1 MAATA
6 KADYQPQCAAL
17 TADGKQCR
25 NSARG
30 ASKYCASHKGYQPP
44 AGKRAPHPGR
54 GASKSSPSHKGY
66 QPPAGKG
73 LAQRIEGDA
82 WSATDRLT
90 DRQSARQADPRPKV
104 RRAEDT
110 PLAVRSKAKGAG
122 GK

>member
-25 NSARG
+25 NSARR
-30 ASKYCASHKGYQPP
+30 ASKYCASHKGYQPT
-44 AGKRAPHPGR
+44 
-54 GASKSSPSHKGY
+54 
-66 QPPAGKG
+66 AGKG
-73 LAQRIEGDA
+73 LSQRIEGDA

-90 DRQSARQADPRPKV
+90 DRQSARQADTRPKV
-104 RRAEDT
+104 RKAEDT